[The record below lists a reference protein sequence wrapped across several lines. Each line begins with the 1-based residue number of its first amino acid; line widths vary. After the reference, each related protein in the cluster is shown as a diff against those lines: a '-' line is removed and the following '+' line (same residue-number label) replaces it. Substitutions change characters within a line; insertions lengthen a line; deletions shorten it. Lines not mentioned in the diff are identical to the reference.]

1 VDITFYSLHLCSIR
15 ENSDS
20 VGIGLREKK
29 ERNTTTRTKRPQ
41 IINKINKVNVPEGSI
56 DIKLNPLMVELWDLY
71 ATLAEKKV
79 TPKARKSSGKC

>member
-1 VDITFYSLHLCSIR
+1 MEQINSNIKQTWRGALNRKVDITFCSLHLCSIR

-20 VGIGLREKK
+20 VGIGFREKK

-56 DIKLNPLMVELWDLY
+56 NIKLDPMW
-71 ATLAEKKV
+71 
-79 TPKARKSSGKC
+79 